1 MKVFAKFDEI
11 PSMILE
17 VIKETKRYGHTFGRT
32 VVRSVG
38 QRENSIIIIII
49 IIIITLFQ
57 EDNIFGRVASL
68 TYGPQLTN
76 VGHDIIK
83 MNRHACTIIYS
94 MYRVNALRTPSR
106 LRAGYPTLLQ
116 WRGRY
121 DFSRLKT
128 SRVLPYTS
136 VLVIECFLTR
146 SMLFLK
152 CIYTHYI
159 QSFFF
164 TCTISETLFKLI
176 THCFCCLLRCVEF
189 SRSLTMS
196 MH

>member
-1 MKVFAKFDEI
+1 MYLLITGLV
-11 PSMILE
+11 
-17 VIKETKRYGHTFGRT
+17 RYYLDLLT
-32 VVRSVG
+32 
-38 QRENSIIIIII
+38 I

-83 MNRHACTIIYS
+83 MNRHACTNIYS
-94 MYRVNALRTPSR
+94 MYRVNALRT

-128 SRVLPYTS
+128 SRVLPQTS

-176 THCFCCLLRCVEF
+176 THCFCCLLDVLNF
-189 SRSLTMS
+189 
-196 MH
+196 HGH